1 MYSTKQKE
9 VINNIYFYCKLL
21 CSRTETFIIEH
32 PEAVEIL
39 TSYFEATCFRPMK
52 PAQQTSIIITGVSER
67 SIRRF
72 DEQQTFRD
80 SLEPQ
85 KHLTGRRHIVLPH
98 WCLELSALLYC
109 ISFWFCST
117 TQNIGIFLEN
127 SYNLYI
133 PNSIILN
140 YYNIVIIYMVLVRCP
155 VPTLSKKLSSV
166 IFNNLLILI
175 NTFYF

>member
-1 MYSTKQKE
+1 MYSGKQKE
-9 VINNIYFYCKLL
+9 VINNIYFYYKLL
-21 CSRTETFIIEH
+21 CSRTESFINEH

-39 TSYFEATCFRPMK
+39 TSYFEATGFRPMK
-52 PAQQTSIIITGVSER
+52 PVQQTSIITGVSER
-67 SIRRF
+67 STRRF

-85 KHLTGRRHIVLPH
+85 KHLTGRRSMVLPD
-98 WCLELSALLYC
+98 WCLELSGIVRHR

-117 TQNIGIFLEN
+117 VQNIGIFLVN
-127 SYNLYI
+127 TCNLYI

-140 YYNIVIIYMVLVRCP
+140 YYNIVIIYMVLVWCP

-166 IFNNLLILI
+166 TFNN
-175 NTFYF
+175 F